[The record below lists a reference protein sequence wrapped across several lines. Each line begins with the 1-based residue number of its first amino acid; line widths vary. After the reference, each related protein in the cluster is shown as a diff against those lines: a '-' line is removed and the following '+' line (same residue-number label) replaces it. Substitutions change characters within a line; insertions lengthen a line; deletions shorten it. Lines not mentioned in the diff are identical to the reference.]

1 MTYFKLTTGTGP
13 VYRRFDT
20 DNHIAVELFNGT
32 VHKRMVKYESEAL
45 YNHVLTKNTNEN
57 FVETTEEEFTL
68 NKTEVL
74 AVLNNA

>member
-1 MTYFKLTTGTGP
+1 MIYFKLTTGTGP

-20 DNHIAVELFNGT
+20 DNRIAVEIFNGN
-32 VHKRMVKYESEAL
+32 VHKRMAKYESEAL
-45 YNHVLTKNTNEN
+45 YNHVLAKNTNEN

>member
-13 VYRRFDT
+13 VYRSFDS
-20 DNHIAVELFNGT
+20 DNFITVELFNGT
-32 VHKRMVKYESEAL
+32 IHKRMAKIENEAL
-45 YNHVLTKNTNEN
+45 YNHMVAKTTELN

-68 NKTEVL
+68 NKTEIL

>member
-13 VYRRFDT
+13 IYRSFDV
-20 DNHIAVELFNGT
+20 DNFIVIELFNGT
-32 VHKRMVKYESEAL
+32 IHKRIAKMENEAL
-45 YNHVLTKNTNEN
+45 YNHMVNKTTSES

-68 NKTEVL
+68 NKNEIL